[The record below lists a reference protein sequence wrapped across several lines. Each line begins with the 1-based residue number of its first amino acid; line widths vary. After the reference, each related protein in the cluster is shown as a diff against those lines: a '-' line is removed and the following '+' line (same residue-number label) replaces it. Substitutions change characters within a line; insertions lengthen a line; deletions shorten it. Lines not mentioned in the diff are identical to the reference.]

1 MEYRRG
7 ELARREVINVGKF
20 RLKDLA
26 QEKGL
31 TQEELAQRSGVTI
44 STVRRVW
51 QNKGADDARV
61 GTLRAL
67 AQVLGVT
74 VDDLYNPKHQTASN
88 ELVDNRM
95 SLVGAPA

>member
-51 QNKGADDARV
+51 QNKGADDPRV

-74 VDDLYNPKHQTASN
+74 VEDLCLLTF
-88 ELVDNRM
+88 
-95 SLVGAPA
+95 GAEYRWNDRTSVLSGLR